1 MARSNVPCMINA
13 RGKSLALIKS
23 NAYFL
28 ERNVYAIFLFI
39 VKNYKDF
46 CAIFRPESNK
56 ERNNKVN
63 KCQGIHK

>member
-28 ERNVYAIFLFI
+28 ERNVYEIFF
-39 VKNYKDF
+39 VS
-46 CAIFRPESNK
+46 RK
-56 ERNNKVN
+56 EL
-63 KCQGIHK
+63 